1 MHTSISSLT
10 QWLAQEADK
19 HHLRQFHQTP
29 AERFGLENTALQPLP
44 AGSFDTSYHDIRQA
58 AWDGY
63 IDVRGNRYSL
73 PEAWCGRQVT
83 VRIILDDE
91 LRVYGNDE
99 LIVRHQ
105 LSPATAG
112 WQTIP
117 EHHQALWQRTCQVEQ
132 RPLDAY
138 EGLQ

>member
-1 MHTSISSLT
+1 
-10 QWLAQEADK
+10 
-19 HHLRQFHQTP
+19 
-29 AERFGLENTALQPLP
+29 
-44 AGSFDTSYHDIRQA
+44 
-58 AWDGY
+58 
-63 IDVRGNRYSL
+63 
-73 PEAWCGRQVT
+73 
-83 VRIILDDE
+83 LDDE

-99 LIVRHQ
+99 LIARHQ

-112 WQTIP
+112 WQTVP